1 MFDTGYLTLDQVLTG
16 LDSFLSDDQVHTRKK
31 LINARLGVGTHGRR
45 SASNGRNDGPDDV
58 ILVGLKDVRVI
69 RSPNSEVAT
78 HFDLLVRDRVH
89 ALAHNGLK
97 VTIARIRIG
106 TGEGVLS
113 TRGQAIR
120 LGRGHINAFGRETL
134 DGDDSH
140 LLDGCIVH
148 DESRHSCSL
157 SVIRDV
163 IPGGGCVLWYGDHL
177 IPLLIGNCPHA
188 RAIPDAMRV
197 PCIPVEGD
205 VVVTRLKSAG

>member
-16 LDSFLSDDQVHTRKK
+16 LGSISSDNQVHTREK
-31 LINARLGVGTHGRR
+31 LVNTRLRVGSHGRGTT
-45 SASNGRNDGPDDV
+45 SDGGNNGPDDV
-58 ILVGLKDVRVI
+58 VLVGLEDVRVI

-120 LGRGHINAFGRETL
+120 LSGCHIDAFGRETL
-134 DGDDSH
+134 DGDDGH
-140 LLDGCIVH
+140 LLDGCVVH
-148 DESRHSCSL
+148 DERGHSCSL

-163 IPGGGCVLWYGDHL
+163 IPGGGCVLGME
-177 IPLLIGNCPHA
+177 I
-188 RAIPDAMRV
+188 
-197 PCIPVEGD
+197 
-205 VVVTRLKSAG
+205 T